1 MIEAK
6 KRNSTDWNMNR
17 ERINGGRFFMG
28 IFGTYL
34 GAAYENMPY
43 ICDKEEERS
52 NVILLNQGGTA
63 GIPVPYRD

>member
-6 KRNSTDWNMNR
+6 KRNSTGWNMNR

-43 ICDKEEERS
+43 ICDKE
-52 NVILLNQGGTA
+52 
-63 GIPVPYRD
+63 